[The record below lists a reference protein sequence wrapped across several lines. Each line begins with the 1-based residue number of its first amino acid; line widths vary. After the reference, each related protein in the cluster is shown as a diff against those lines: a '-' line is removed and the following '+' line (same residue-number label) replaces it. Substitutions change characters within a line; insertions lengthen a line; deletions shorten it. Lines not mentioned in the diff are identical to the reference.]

1 MWCGFLV
8 AFNRLILFINHSKYI
23 NQNLKATSFN
33 IFPVIFPISCKDK
46 KMHLHF
52 RGKALKIGKQLFL
65 LIRNY
70 FMSHK
75 NPLLEPFETAPFSKI
90 RTEHFKPAIEEAINI
105 ARLQIEEI
113 TSSKAEPT
121 FENTIEALEF
131 SGAKLDRVT
140 SIFFNLNSAETN
152 DEIQKLAQEISPVL
166 SDFRNDIIL
175 NEELFKKVKAVYD
188 QKESLDLNVEQQTLL
203 DKKYK
208 MFSRNGANLSGDKK
222 QQLREIDKKLSS
234 LSLNFGENVLAET
247 NRFELHLTDEK
258 DLDGLPNGLKSAA
271 RSLAKS
277 KDKEGWIFNLH
288 YPSYLPFMKYATR
301 RELRKKMAIAFGAK
315 GFHNDELDNRENV
328 LQIAQLRHE
337 KANLLD
343 YGTYADF
350 ILEERMA
357 ETPEKVESFLQELLE
372 KAKPAA
378 EREFKELE
386 NFAKDLDGIDRLE
399 KWDAAFYSEK
409 LKQKLFDF
417 DDEQLKPYFELE
429 NVINGVFAVS
439 EKLYGLKFR
448 EVFDVDKYH
457 EEVKT
462 YRVTDEDDNEIS
474 LFYADFFPREGKRG
488 GAWMTSYKPQQKR
501 DDKDDRP
508 HISIVCNFTKP
519 TDEEP
524 SLLTFNEVTTLFHEF
539 GHALHGMMANT
550 TYPSLS
556 GANVYWD
563 FVELPS
569 QVLENWCYEKE
580 ALQLFAKHY
589 KTGQAIPEELIEKI
603 RESATFHE
611 GMATVRQLSFGM
623 LDMSWH
629 GIDPSGINDVKAH
642 ENKAFEATR
651 LYPDVEENC
660 MSTSFSHIFQGGYA
674 AGYYSYK
681 WAEVLDADT
690 FEFFKEKGIFDRETA
705 YKFRDSILSQG
716 GTEHPLTLYKRF
728 RGKEPEPEALLRR
741 AGLIE
746 KK

>member
-1 MWCGFLV
+1 
-8 AFNRLILFINHSKYI
+8 
-23 NQNLKATSFN
+23 
-33 IFPVIFPISCKDK
+33 
-46 KMHLHF
+46 
-52 RGKALKIGKQLFL
+52 
-65 LIRNY
+65 
-70 FMSHK
+70 MSQQ
-75 NPLLEPFETAPFSKI
+75 NPLLEPFETAPFSQL
-90 RTEHFKPAIEEAINI
+90 RTEHFKPAIEEAIKS

-113 TSSKAEPT
+113 TSSEAEPA
-121 FENTIEALEF
+121 FKNTIEALEF
-131 SGAKLDRVT
+131 SGSQLDRVT

-175 NEELFKKVKAVYD
+175 NEELFRKVKVVYD
-188 QKESLDLNVEQQTLL
+188 QKENLDLNVEQQTLL

-208 MFSRNGANLSGDKK
+208 MFSRNGANLTEDKK

-258 DLDGLPNGLKSAA
+258 ELEGLPNGLRSAA

-277 KDKEGWIFNLH
+277 KNKEGWIFNLH
-288 YPSYLPFMKYATR
+288 YPSYLPFMKYATN

-315 GFHNDELDNRENV
+315 GFHNDELDNQKNV
-328 LQIAQLRHE
+328 LQIAKLRHE
-337 KANLLD
+337 KANLLG
-343 YGTYADF
+343 YKTYADF

-357 ETPEKVESFLQELLE
+357 ETPDKVDSFLQELLE

-409 LKQKLFDF
+409 LKQKLFDL

-429 NVINGVFAVS
+429 NVISGVFTVS
-439 EKLYGLKFR
+439 EKLYGLKFE

-462 YRVTDEDDNEIS
+462 YRVTDGDNHEIS

-488 GAWMTSYKPQQKR
+488 GAWMTSYKPQQKKG
-501 DDKDDRP
+501 DKDDRP

-519 TDEEP
+519 TEEEP

-539 GHALHGMMANT
+539 GHALHGMLANT

-556 GANVYWD
+556 GANVFWD

-589 KTGQAIPEELIEKI
+589 KTGEPIPEELIEKI
-603 RESATFHE
+603 KESATFHE
-611 GMATVRQLSFGM
+611 GMATLRQLSFGM

-629 GIDPSGINDVKAH
+629 RIDPSEIDNVKEH
-642 ENKAFEATR
+642 ENKAFEATK
-651 LYPDVEENC
+651 LYPDVTENC

-705 YKFRDSILSQG
+705 NKFRDSILSQG